1 MICTVVSQ
9 CVLENTCFWWSLLT
23 SRYGLI
29 YAMGQANSQL
39 ERERLSVAVHSFTVC
54 PALHCLILEF
64 TSDSDMMDRRTDQTL
79 IRNMLQIYGSNKV
92 NHNKK
97 LLFGLAVKKPVK
109 ISMMDKSKSI
119 KTDTTFSNQC
129 Q

>member
-1 MICTVVSQ
+1 
-9 CVLENTCFWWSLLT
+9 
-23 SRYGLI
+23 
-29 YAMGQANSQL
+29 MGQANSQL
-39 ERERLSVAVHSFTVC
+39 ERERLSVAVHSFTVCPALHSFTVC

-79 IRNMLQIYGSNKV
+79 IRKMLQIYGSNKV

-119 KTDTTFSNQC
+119 KTDTTFSNHC